1 MNNCCSF
8 KEILAAA
15 SLVGGL
21 LLPSLSGA
29 ASDTIMELRP
39 VTATDA
45 DSLMKWNIR
54 LSQNDIVVYRGVAS
68 FDGAGTN
75 SSSFLYPAPSTGGFL
90 AAVITHGFL
99 VDSAKKEQKD
109 QIQTTADKV
118 LLPYK
123 TVLDAFS
130 LRDLM
135 RRAAGKT
142 LSGGNVRLID
152 NSADHSR
159 EMVIES
165 IPVFSLT
172 QDQTAIV
179 LDNTII
185 IRMPANSP
193 AASYQNTVRVISTAK
208 EVTDP
213 TTFWTENNGE
223 KLKDESARL
232 VAASL
237 DIAFR
242 DAANSAG
249 SADIS
254 FQTIRYREG
263 STEKIERAQVLS
275 SYCDQL
281 LIRTLRGILMLVP
294 TSKPVTAISFTG
306 QCAPDFV
313 NTALNK
319 SNQ

>member
-1 MNNCCSF
+1 MSCHCSLR
-8 KEILAAA
+8 KILAAA
-15 SLVGGL
+15 GLIGGL
-21 LLPSLSGA
+21 LLPLLTEAASGA
-29 ASDTIMELRP
+29 ITEPRP
-39 VTATDA
+39 AAATNA
-45 DSLMKWNIR
+45 DSTMKWNIR
-54 LSQNDIVVYRGVAS
+54 LPQNDIVIYRGVAS
-68 FDGAGTN
+68 FDGVGTN
-75 SSSFLYPAPSTGGFL
+75 SSSFLYPAPSAGGFL

-109 QIQTTADKV
+109 QIQITADKV

-135 RRAAGKT
+135 QRAAGKT
-142 LSGGNVRLID
+142 SAGGSVRFID
-152 NSADHSR
+152 DSADHSH
-159 EMVIES
+159 EIVIES
-165 IPVFSLT
+165 TPVFSLT
-172 QDQTAIV
+172 QDQTAII
-179 LDNTII
+179 LDNAIV
-185 IRMPANSP
+185 IRMPTNSP
-193 AASYQNTVRVISTAK
+193 VASYQNTVRVISTAR

-213 TTFWTENNGE
+213 TIFWTENNGE
-223 KLKDESARL
+223 ELKDESARL

-242 DAANSAG
+242 DATNSADSTG
-249 SADIS
+249 IS

-263 STEKIERAQVLS
+263 STEKIERAQVIS

-294 TSKPVTAISFTG
+294 TSKPVAAISFTE
-306 QCAPDFV
+306 QCTPGAI

-319 SNQ
+319 K